1 VSDLSDFMSAHPV
14 PDPPVEKVE
23 RDTSFEAFAAA
34 RVHATHT
41 PFGGRRSM
49 RLVDP
54 AVCKFDPANDCGHD
68 HAGPIFRPQPDLDE
82 IGVGWTVQHT
92 PQRLDAWK
100 VDKHCVLCWECV
112 SDLREHTCQVAV
124 VLNG

>member
-1 VSDLSDFMSAHPV
+1 MHPV
-14 PDPPVEKVE
+14 PQPPAPPVEH
-23 RDTSFEAFAAA
+23 DTAFEAFSDS
-34 RVHATHT
+34 RVHAART

-49 RLVDP
+49 SLVDP
-54 AVCKFDPANDCGHD
+54 TICKFDPQNDCGHD

-100 VDKHCVLCWECV
+100 VDKRCVVCWERAA
-112 SDLREHTCQVAV
+112 DLRGHTCQVLA